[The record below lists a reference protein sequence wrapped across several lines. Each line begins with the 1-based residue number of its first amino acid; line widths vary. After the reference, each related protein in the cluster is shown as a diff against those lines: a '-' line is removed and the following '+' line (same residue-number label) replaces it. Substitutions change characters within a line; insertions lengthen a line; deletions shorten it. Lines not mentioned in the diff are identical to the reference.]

1 MATEF
6 RRARPPVASGFGTP
20 PTCAMTIPACTKR
33 QRDLVRFY
41 FKNRGLP
48 TVYLTEEHQALF
60 EQAGIAWWYGALLD
74 KTLRAVSQT
83 AAQRLINLVRET
95 V

>member
-1 MATEF
+1 MGSDP
-6 RRARPPVASGFGTP
+6 RRARHPVGSGYGTP
-20 PTCAMTIPACTKR
+20 PTGAMTIPACTQR

-48 TVYLTEEHQALF
+48 TVYLTDEHQGLF
-60 EQAGIAWWYGALLD
+60 NQAGIVWRYGALLD
-74 KTLRAVSQT
+74 KTLRAVSQA
-83 AAQRLINLVRET
+83 AAQRLINVVKES

>member
-1 MATEF
+1 MDSDP
-6 RRARPPVASGFGTP
+6 RRARPPVGSGFGTP
-20 PTCAMTIPACTKR
+20 PAGAMTIPACTQR

-48 TVYLTEEHQALF
+48 TVYLTDEHQGLF
-60 EQAGIAWWYGALLD
+60 NQAGIAWRYGALLD
-74 KTLRAVSQT
+74 QTLRAVSHA
-83 AAQRLINLVRET
+83 AAQRLINVVKES